1 MKTSLQTRR
10 RKAISPIIATI
21 LVVAM
26 TIVAAGVLYTYFT
39 TTASRAQNT
48 DQVELSGS
56 LVAPGSGSGGNG
68 ILAITATNSGSI
80 ALTGITASGVCSP
93 ATNFGNPLAKAVAP
107 GGGLSDTCSPTAA
120 VTAGE
125 SYTETVVAFFANG
138 ASQTQVLSLTAQ

>member
-39 TTASRAQNT
+39 TTASRAQDT
-48 DQVELSGS
+48 AQVELSGS

-68 ILAITATNSGSI
+68 VLAISVTNSGSI
-80 ALTGITASGVCSP
+80 ALTGITANGICSP
-93 ATNFGNPLAKAVAP
+93 STNFKDPLATPVSP
-107 GGGLSDTCSPTAA
+107 GGGLSDTCSPTSA

>member
-1 MKTSLQTRR
+1 MKTSLQTQR

-39 TTASRAQNT
+39 TTASRAQDT
-48 DQVELSGS
+48 AQVELSGS

-68 ILAITATNSGSI
+68 VLAISVTDSGSI
-80 ALTGITASGVCSP
+80 ALTGITANEICSP
-93 ATNFGNPLAKAVAP
+93 STNFKDPLATPVSP
-107 GGGLSDTCSPTAA
+107 GGGLSDTCSPTSA

-138 ASQTQVLSLTAQ
+138 PSQTQVLSLTAQ

>member
-1 MKTSLQTRR
+1 MKIGLQTSRR
-10 RKAISPIIATI
+10 RAISPIIATI

-48 DQVELSGS
+48 AQVELSGS
-56 LVAPGSGSGGNG
+56 LAAPGSGSGGNG

-93 ATNFGNPLAKAVAP
+93 STTFANPLTKSVSP
-107 GGGLSDTCSPTAA
+107 GGGVSDTCSPASA

-138 ASQTQVLSLTAQ
+138 ASQTQVLTLTAQ

>member
-1 MKTSLQTRR
+1 MKIGLQTSRR
-10 RKAISPIIATI
+10 RAISPIIATI

-39 TTASRAQNT
+39 TRASRAQNT

-68 ILAITATNSGSI
+68 ILAITATNYGSI

-93 ATNFGNPLAKAVAP
+93 STTFGNPLAKAVAP

>member
-1 MKTSLQTRR
+1 MNTSLQTRR

-39 TTASRAQNT
+39 TTASRAQDT
-48 DQVELSGS
+48 AQVELSGS

-68 ILAITATNSGSI
+68 VLAISVTNSGSI
-80 ALTGITASGVCSP
+80 ALTGITANGICSP
-93 ATNFGNPLAKAVAP
+93 STNFKDPLATPVSP
-107 GGGLSDTCSPTAA
+107 GGGLSDTCSPTSA